1 MLFWLCWTWM
11 MVSAV
16 GIAVSTA
23 SYVRSASM
31 LAAMIVCETSG
42 RAAS

>member
-1 MLFWLCWTWM
+1 MLFWPRWTWM
-11 MVSAV
+11 MVSAD

-23 SYVRSASM
+23 WWVRSAST

-42 RAAS
+42 RTAS